1 MFGYNNSN
9 TAAGADL
16 AAASD
21 GGVVYSVKL
30 KFSIRVHDN
39 L

>member
-21 GGVVYSVKL
+21 GSVGVKL